1 MKIFTKVILALA
13 LASSLAAQQPAKDT
27 SDQPAKDQPA
37 KKDVLA
43 GSNGMTENFFKLAFA
58 MYEINDGKRTNQRD
72 YTMIGRTDNQPSSI
86 RVSTR
91 VPIYTEVKGGDKAY
105 TYIDAGLNIR
115 CSLKEQVDRRLQ
127 FHCDIEMSSFM
138 RPEQIAG
145 AVGQSGPE
153 APVMRTTRTESWA
166 LLTLGKPAILTTVD
180 DVNSA
185 KRLQVEVTATKIE

>member
-13 LASSLAAQQPAKDT
+13 LASTLAAQQPAKDT
-27 SDQPAKDQPA
+27 ADQPAK
-37 KKDVLA
+37 VLA
-43 GSNGMTENFFKLAFA
+43 GAEGVTGNFFKLAFVI
-58 MYEINDGKRTNQRD
+58 YELDDGKRTNQRD
-72 YTMIGRTDNQPSSI
+72 YMMIGRTDNQPSSI

-91 VPIYTEVKGGDKAY
+91 VPIYTEVKGNDKQY

-127 FHCDIEMSSFM
+127 FHCDIEMSSFV

-145 AVGQSGPE
+145 AIGKAGPE

-166 LLTLGKPAILTTVD
+166 LLTLGKPAVFTTVD
-180 DVNSA
+180 DINSA
-185 KRLQVEVTATKIE
+185 KRMQIEVTATKID